1 MAQGVRVPQCA
12 DSWHALR
19 PCPRSQLANL
29 LKEHCLVAGGD
40 TNVSQ
45 WLKDEGSDAS
55 LSSILKVPRAFLH
68 DHLVLPHWHTVHH
81 AVRTLR
87 MPACSVL
94 KVLR

>member
-1 MAQGVRVPQCA
+1 MAQGMRVEQCA
-12 DSWHALR
+12 DSWQYFH

-55 LSSILKVPRAFLH
+55 LSSILKVPRASFFMTALC
-68 DHLVLPHWHTVHH
+68 WHTGKQCM
-81 AVRTLR
+81 AA
-87 MPACSVL
+87 P
-94 KVLR
+94 